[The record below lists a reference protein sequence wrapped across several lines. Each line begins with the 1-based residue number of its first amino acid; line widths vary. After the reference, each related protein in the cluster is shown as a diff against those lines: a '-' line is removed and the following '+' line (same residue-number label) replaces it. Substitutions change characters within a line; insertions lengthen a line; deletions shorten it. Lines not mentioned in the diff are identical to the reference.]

1 MTSALQ
7 DLDLEIQSKIIPQ
20 HIAIIMDGNRR
31 WAKKQG
37 LPPSAGHW
45 EGAETLTGIV
55 RAAADAGVKT
65 LTVYSFSTENWSRS
79 DEEIE
84 GLMNL
89 FEIYLT
95 EKRDSLVQDGVRLD
109 AIGDLK
115 GLPDKVR
122 EALDL
127 TRKATESCDKINLV
141 LAVNY
146 GGRDEIR
153 RAFCK
158 IVEKGYKA
166 ADITEDL
173 ISSELDTHLYGDPDL
188 LIRTS
193 GEVRISNFLIWQIS
207 YAEIYT
213 TEILWPDFTSS
224 MLQEAVHEYQCRIR
238 RKGI

>member
-7 DLDLEIQSKIIPQ
+7 DPTAELQSKDIPR

-31 WAKKQG
+31 WAKKRG

-45 EGAETLTGIV
+45 EGAESLTEIV

-95 EKRDSLVQDGVRLD
+95 KKRDSLVEDGVRLD
-109 AIGDLK
+109 AIGDLDEM
-115 GLPDKVR
+115 PEKVKV
-122 EALDL
+122 ALAL
-127 TRKATESCDKINLV
+127 TRKATEQCDKINLV
-141 LAVNY
+141 LAINY
-146 GGRDEIR
+146 GGRDELR

-158 IVEKGYKA
+158 IVEKGIKP

-173 ISSELDTHLYGDPDL
+173 ISENLDTHLYGDPDL

-193 GEVRISNFLIWQIS
+193 GELRISNFLIWQIS

-213 TEILWPDFTSS
+213 TDVLWPDFSPAR
-224 MLQEAVHEYQCRIR
+224 LYEAVQEYQCRIR
-238 RKGI
+238 RKGT